1 VLIPID
7 PVLLSFG
14 PVAVRWYGVLALVGL
29 GLAIWLSLRALQREA
44 LGPRLA
50 LDGLAWALPIG
61 LVGARLANV
70 LGYWDYYLTQ
80 PAELWQINL
89 EGLSLWGGLAAGGLI
104 FATRVGRGGPMR
116 QRQILDAIAPYVLL
130 GIAVGRIGEFID
142 GQGQG
147 APSDLPWATQYASR
161 LAASPDFGV
170 ARHPAQLYDALL
182 ALGLFG
188 LLLLV
193 PSKLP
198 AGSRMAIAVVAYGV
212 GRLALGGVRLDPA
225 FAFGLQI
232 EQLLAIGA
240 IVIGAVFGLLPL
252 LRSRAPR
259 RAQPTAPAVSRDPD
273 KRTPEDSLA
282 A

>member
-7 PVLLSFG
+7 PVLLSYG
-14 PVAVRWYGVLALVGL
+14 PAAVRWYGVLALAAL
-29 GLAIWLSLRALQREA
+29 GLAIWLGLRALRRKD
-44 LGPRLA
+44 LGNRLA
-50 LDGLAWALPIG
+50 LDGLAWALPVG

-70 LGYWDYYLTQ
+70 LGYWDYYLTR
-80 PAELWQINL
+80 PAELWQLNL

-104 FATRVGRGGPMR
+104 FAARLRRGGAIR
-116 QRQILDAIAPYVLL
+116 RRQILDTLAPYVLL

-147 APSDLPWATQYASR
+147 PPSELPWATQYASR

-170 ARHPAQLYDALL
+170 PRQPAQLYDALVAL
-182 ALGLFG
+182 ALFG

-198 AGSRMAIAVVAYGV
+198 AGSRMALALVAYGV
-212 GRLALGGVRLDPA
+212 ARLALGAVRLDPA

-240 IVIGAVFGLLPL
+240 IVIGAVFGVRPL
-252 LRSRAPR
+252 LRQRTR
-259 RAQPTAPAVSRDPD
+259 QPARSATASASSDHD
-273 KRTPEDSLA
+273 KHTAEDSLA

>member
-1 VLIPID
+1 MLIPVD

-29 GLAIWLSLRALQREA
+29 GLAIWLSLRALQRNA
-44 LGPRLA
+44 LGRRQA

-61 LVGARLANV
+61 LVGARLANA

-80 PAELWQINL
+80 PSELWQINL
-89 EGLSLWGGLAAGGLI
+89 DGLSLWGGLAAGGLV
-104 FATRVGRGGPMR
+104 FAARLGRGGPMR
-116 QRQILDAIAPYVLL
+116 RRQILDAVAPYVLL
-130 GIAVGRIGEFID
+130 GIAVGRLGEFID

-182 ALGLFG
+182 ALALFG
-188 LLLLV
+188 VLLVV

-198 AGSRMAIAVVAYGV
+198 AGSRMAMALVAYAV
-212 GRLALGGVRLDPA
+212 GRVALGAVRLDPA

-240 IVIGAVFGLLPL
+240 IAVGAAFGLSPLP
-252 LRSRAPR
+252 RRRAPQQ
-259 RAQPTAPAVSRDPD
+259 AQSSAPSVSRDPD
-273 KRTPEDSLA
+273 KPTPEDSLA